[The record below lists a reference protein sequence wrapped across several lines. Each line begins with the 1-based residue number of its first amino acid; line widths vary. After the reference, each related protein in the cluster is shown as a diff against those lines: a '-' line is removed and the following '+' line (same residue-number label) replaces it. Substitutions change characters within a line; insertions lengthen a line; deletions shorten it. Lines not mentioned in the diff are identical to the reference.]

1 MSAAPAESEI
11 STETTILPETTL
23 PETSTSIIDAR
34 QNEIDAKFS
43 NDEKLTTFS
52 EVDKKIGSIGED
64 SNERSTAPNDTIQSE
79 TSAESSQEATT
90 EAFERVDETTIISK
104 PEAEKAQDKKL
115 NHKNENL
122 TKLDEAMEEN
132 DQTTNETPE
141 DINVT
146 VLPELAA
153 KVEALQQIKKLLRA
167 HVLRSVFTILNEAKQ
182 NQFQQQQQ
190 HASESQIAEETIYF
204 PSARA
209 NYPNSG
215 DDTFDYNFDNSQYVR
230 GKHFLSQSTSM
241 NLFLGN

>member
-11 STETTILPETTL
+11 STETTIMPETTSTAL

-52 EVDKKIGSIGED
+52 EVDKKIESIGED
-64 SNERSTAPNDTIQSE
+64 SIERSTAPNDMIASE
-79 TSAESSQEATT
+79 MSAEVLPEATT
-90 EAFERVDETTIISK
+90 EAVDETTIISK
-104 PEAEKAQDKKL
+104 PEAEKAQDI
-115 NHKNENL
+115 NHENENI
-122 TKLDEAMEEN
+122 TKLDRAMEKN

-146 VLPELAA
+146 VFPELAA
-153 KVEALQQIKKLLRA
+153 KAEALQQIKKLLRA

-182 NQFQQQQQ
+182 NQFQQQKQ

-204 PSARA
+204 SSAGA

-230 GKHFLSQSTSM
+230 SKHFLSQSTSL
-241 NLFLGN
+241 NLFLDN